1 MVCAL
6 RYPTLAGIAAAM
18 LIWLAAPALAD
29 DFDTQRRQM
38 VADQLV
44 RRGIRQEQVLQAME
58 RVPRHRFV
66 PTHLAARAYD
76 DGPLPI
82 GYDQTISQPYIV
94 ALMSELLD
102 LQPGRRVLEIGTGS
116 GYQAAI
122 LAQMGAHVYTIE
134 IVAQLGEGARTL
146 LSALGYRHIQVK
158 IGDGYQGWPEA
169 APFDGII
176 VTCAPSQV
184 PEPLKAQLAEGGRM
198 VIPVGDR
205 YVQRLVRLIKTEGR
219 LKEEKVIDV
228 RFVPMVDEKGQ
239 KY

>member
-1 MVCAL
+1 MRAL
-6 RYPTLAGIAAAM
+6 HYPTLAWIAAGM
-18 LIWLAAPALAD
+18 FIGLAAPALAD
-29 DFDTQRRQM
+29 DFAPQRRHM
-38 VADQLV
+38 VAEQLV
-44 RRGIRQEQVLQAME
+44 RRGIRQEQVLRAME
-58 RVPRHRFV
+58 HVPRHRFV

-116 GYQAAI
+116 GYQAAV
-122 LAQMGAHVYTIE
+122 LSQMGVHVYSIE
-134 IVAQLGEGARTL
+134 IIPQLGAAARTL
-146 LSALGYRHIQVK
+146 LSALGYPHIQVK

-176 VTCAPSQV
+176 VTCAPSQI
-184 PEPLKAQLAEGGRM
+184 PEPLKTQLAEGGRM

-219 LKEEKVIDV
+219 LKEEKVVDV
-228 RFVPMVDEKGQ
+228 RFVPMVDEKGR